1 MTNMDEIESK
11 KHVVLG
17 QKYAYA
23 TVSLL
28 LGILCF
34 INLAGMEKA
43 ALAVV
48 FAWLALRRQPEPI
61 LKERR
66 RWAQAGVVL
75 GGVILII
82 VPILIFFTFGR
93 LRELF
98 EVISRMS
105 SGR

>member
-1 MTNMDEIESK
+1 MNETEIK
-11 KHVVLG
+11 KYIVLG

-28 LGILCF
+28 LGIFCF

-43 ALAVV
+43 ILAII
-48 FAWLALRRQPEPI
+48 FAWLALRNRPEPM

-66 RWAQAGVVL
+66 MWAQAGMVL
-75 GGVILII
+75 GGLVLII
-82 VPILIFFTFGR
+82 VPIIIFFTFGR
-93 LRELF
+93 LREII